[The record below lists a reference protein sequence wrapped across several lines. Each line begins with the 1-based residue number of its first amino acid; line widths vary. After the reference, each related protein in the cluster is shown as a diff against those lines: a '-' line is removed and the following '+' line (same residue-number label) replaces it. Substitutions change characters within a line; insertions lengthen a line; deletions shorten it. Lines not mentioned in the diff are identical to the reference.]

1 MTKRIGLVGYGFIG
15 RHVCEQILGDPSL
28 GLAIA
33 FVHNRSP
40 GRLAGLPPELVLTD
54 LGTFAERTPD
64 LIVEVAHPAIT
75 RTYGTSFLKVCDYMP
90 LSVTAL
96 ADPDIERNL
105 VTTALESNTR
115 LIIPHGALVGL
126 ESLREA
132 RENWA
137 SVTITFRK
145 PSGSLD
151 FSAAGIDPDDIV
163 GETVV
168 YDGPA
173 RGIAAKFPRNVNTM
187 ITCGLA
193 TVGLD
198 ACRAILI
205 ADPASSV
212 MSAEVEARG
221 RDGAILRTYREE
233 AATGGVS
240 AAGMLASQIAAIRTA
255 VGGATGL
262 VFV

>member
-1 MTKRIGLVGYGFIG
+1 MTKRIGIVGFGFIG
-15 RHVCEQILGDPSL
+15 RHVYEQVLGNPDG

-40 GRLAGLPPELVLTD
+40 ARLAEVPADVVLAD
-54 LGTFAERTPD
+54 LGAFAGRDPD
-64 LIVEVAHPAIT
+64 LVVEVAHPAVT
-75 RTYGTSFLKVCDYMP
+75 RDHGARFLRRCDYMP

-96 ADPDIERNL
+96 AEE
-105 VTTALESNTR
+105 ALEQALVAAALASGTR
-115 LIIPHGALVGL
+115 LVVPHGALVGL
-126 ESLREA
+126 ESLHEA
-132 RENWA
+132 RASWD

-145 PSGSLD
+145 PPESLD
-151 FSAAGIDPDDIV
+151 FSESGVDAGTITR
-163 GETVV
+163 ETVV

-198 ACRAILI
+198 ACRAVLI
-205 ADPASSV
+205 ADPDTSV

-221 RDGAILRTYREE
+221 HDGAVVRTYREE
-233 AATGGVS
+233 RSTGGVS
-240 AAGMLASQIAAIRTA
+240 AAGMLASQMAAIRKAVTA
-255 VGGATGL
+255 APGL

>member
-1 MTKRIGLVGYGFIG
+1 MIKRIGLVGYGFIG
-15 RHVCEQILGDPSL
+15 QHVCKQILGDPDL

-40 GRLAGLPPELVLTD
+40 ERLADLAPELVLKD
-54 LGTFAERTPD
+54 LGAFAERSPD

-75 RTYGTSFLKVCDYMP
+75 QVYGTRFLEVCDYMP

-96 ADPDIERNL
+96 ADPDMERSL
-105 VTTALESNTR
+105 IKAALDAKTR

-145 PSGSLD
+145 PLGSLD
-151 FSAAGIDPDDIV
+151 FSAAGIDPRGIV
-163 GETVV
+163 SETVV

-173 RGIAAKFPRNVNTM
+173 RGIAARFPRNVNTM

-198 ACRAILI
+198 ACRAVLI
-205 ADPASSV
+205 AEPGSPV

-221 RDGAILRTYREE
+221 RDGAIVRTYREE
-233 AATGGVS
+233 QATGGVS
-240 AAGMLASQIAAIRTA
+240 AAGMLASQMAAIRTA
-255 VGGATGL
+255 VGGAAGL